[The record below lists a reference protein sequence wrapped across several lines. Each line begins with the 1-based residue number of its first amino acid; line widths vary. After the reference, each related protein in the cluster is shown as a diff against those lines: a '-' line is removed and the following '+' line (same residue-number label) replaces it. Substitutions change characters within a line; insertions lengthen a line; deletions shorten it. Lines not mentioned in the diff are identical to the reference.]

1 MVDEVSERVPSRSA
15 QLSGDG
21 RRVILGAQLAGADLA
36 GESFTQRTLKNVD
49 LSGAN
54 LAGSQWLGARLERVN
69 LSGADLTDADLRGA
83 ELKHV
88 DLSGADLGGADLCGV
103 EMSSV
108 DLKGAKAN
116 GTVLTGSSVEDA
128 DFSEAELTG
137 VQFDGATVRSTTFD
151 HTALVECQLGGTT
164 LEQCEFTDVTF
175 DRCDLSALRVDRGQY
190 LRTSLTGCKG
200 VGAAFIRAR
209 LQALTVGDSTLT
221 ACFLNRCDGMTP
233 EETEALREAGAKIG
247 PAGGGVFRGKGE
259 RDPGDQVGEQIGAK
273 DTPQGGGGEDAAVM
287 CSARLPRLK
296 WSEASLGGVN
306 LANAELNGTS
316 LSQADLR
323 GADLRSAEFSGV
335 DLSDADLRGA
345 DLRGTIIEDTLL
357 TRARLDGADLR
368 GASLT
373 SVNLTGARLD
383 QARLDGCRIED
394 GMLSRA
400 SLTAASA
407 PGVVTHHCAFRDTTW
422 TECELSGSHHQHARF
437 EGAVF
442 DRCQLRGMR
451 LKGANLARLS
461 VAGSD
466 MEGSLL
472 VRCHGLK
479 GDARTELEQA
489 GAHFQLTLLAR
500 ARQEFAGRPRLRWGL
515 VAAFAA
521 LAVTVIVLVSVPATW
536 PTSWLLQR
544 MGTIVDLDTQRDCSR
559 YVRLGRVLQGRE
571 TPKPAEQATALLRMD
586 ACFDVLPELRG
597 ERVGLLGR
605 VEQIL
610 NQRLEDDSI
619 EASERF
625 DILNSLRDVYMAQ
638 GADQERDP
646 RWADVHQQLARAIA
660 AMPMSPFEEFY
671 RYEPVLESLV
681 VLGEYDLAT
690 QIIERIAKHQDEAT
704 LWTTLLLLL
713 DQIGLERGPAEAVA
727 FLSQLGAS
735 AVIEDHPVGAM
746 VTLAHVDLLLSEEQE
761 EAAAAMADSVEA
773 ADPPASGFLATL
785 IRARIELAGERTDE
799 ALAHLASLPTEETVS
814 TELLGHAALTGMEAQ
829 LADGAVSTA
838 FDTIAA
844 YLETVEQPAVAER
857 VVDEAVDL
865 AVAEGAF
872 ALFTE
877 RTEGIENPVVVQI
890 LADAD
895 LQLENLRQRALAGDL
910 SADDPLVVA
919 VFQSGDHEGIR
930 EVVALLLAV
939 ETEAELGEIVAELT
953 TIAGEVEGDAG
964 QIVGLTLVEGALY
977 DRASP
982 HLAKQVADELDLWSS
997 VDEAHMGT
1005 LLEAAALVAL
1015 AEEDFAG
1022 VEAILERATKLE
1034 SRDGNILSSIAGNAM
1049 ARLQE
1054 LGRCE
1059 DAIDIADSVLAH
1071 IDEPMG
1077 RAYCREQLVMCLVAL
1092 DRSSDVS
1099 REVSRLAK
1107 ESSPCLAQQAEVQA
1121 HDLAGNAPIDRAP
1134 MLAACS
1140 RGGVPSEHSLRVMEY
1155 LCNRGDF
1162 EDARELLD
1170 AVGVVDPHCRAQ
1182 WAVTEAMILESEGR
1196 TDDALA
1202 VLDESYGEA
1211 TDPWEREMLA
1221 TTELGLLAGLKDGDG
1236 IIERYLR
1243 FSSGLPA
1250 SERRQLWTRA
1260 AESLIQVGQKDRLP
1274 DLGEDPQWLDSV
1286 SGSVAISEVR
1296 VQLDDGDVDGA
1307 LESIEALLEDT
1318 MEPSMAEEIGW
1329 YLSEAAQTPGAETR
1343 ALASMEVL
1351 LESLERGGDA
1361 WLTLSVEAARILDM
1375 VGRTDEAIESIRE
1388 LVALDLSSHQLEA
1401 MSDTA
1406 AAIAGNNLGADE
1418 FEELLSQLEAK
1429 GLAADRVLYARLGAA
1444 SGMLGRDGI
1453 QDARK
1458 VLKPIEGRAL
1468 TSNQLRGQYC
1478 MFVGAWY
1485 DPEQDGQLEELLARF
1500 KPADPEAECLA
1511 HVDMVRCLPWDS
1523 EDQLTALKRA
1533 AKGCPAGL
1541 LDLWD
1546 IETMADTL
1554 SGAGQGAEALKFLDA
1569 HAPTVSAADR
1579 PRLRMV
1585 RARTQATAG
1594 DLAAARET
1602 LEELAE
1608 DTSDI
1613 PVAAEAMAWLL
1624 MSVYPQD
1631 ETTASTAVKRTDRA
1645 VELVGEGTEE
1655 ARMIRSQ
1662 LVEFHAAKGDTSAA
1676 IELLTEL
1683 LADMPPGV
1691 GSDRARALTR
1701 LARLQ
1706 LEKNE
1711 GRPDRAVLRN
1721 VDEAIAASRPGECCL
1736 EELIH
1741 LKPALEIVQRAGEG
1755 RDAWEILQQQM
1766 ADVPET
1772 ESQAFFDGVT
1782 YELDMCGNASIA
1794 DKLRE
1799 QAIPDEPDPG

>member
-1 MVDEVSERVPSRSA
+1 MVDEVTQRVPSRPA
-15 QLSGDG
+15 PLTGDG

-36 GESFTQRTLKNVD
+36 GEDFTQHALKNVD

-54 LAGSQWLGARLERVN
+54 LAGSQWIGARLERVN
-69 LSGADLTDADLRGA
+69 LAGADLTDADLRGA
-83 ELKHV
+83 ELKTV
-88 DLSGADLGGADLCGV
+88 DLSGAELGGANLCGV
-103 EMSSV
+103 EMGSV
-108 DLKGAKAN
+108 DLKGAKAK
-116 GTVLTGSSVEDA
+116 GAVLTGCSVEDA
-128 DFSEAELTG
+128 DFSEAELTE
-137 VQFDGATVRSTTFD
+137 VQFDGATVRSSTFD
-151 HTALVECQLGGTT
+151 HTALVECRISGTT
-164 LEQCEFTDVTF
+164 LEQCEFTDVAF

-190 LRTSLTGCKG
+190 VRTTLTGCEGK
-200 VGAAFIRAR
+200 GAAFIRAR
-209 LQALTVGDSTLT
+209 LQTLTVGDSTLT
-221 ACFLNRCDGMTP
+221 ACFLNRCDGLTP

-247 PAGGGVFRGKGE
+247 PAGGGVFGGKGD
-259 RDPGDQVGEQIGAK
+259 RAPDDHVGEQIGAK
-273 DTPQGGGGEDAAVM
+273 DAPKGGGEDAVVM

-345 DLRGTIIEDTLL
+345 DLRGTILEDTLL

-394 GMLSRA
+394 GMLSRV

-407 PGVVTHHCAFRDTTW
+407 PAVVTHHCAFRDTVW

-466 MEGSLL
+466 LEGCLL
-472 VRCHGLK
+472 ARCHGLS
-479 GDARTELEQA
+479 GEARTELERA
-489 GAHFQLTLLAR
+489 GAHFQVSLLAR
-500 ARQEFAGRPRLRWGL
+500 ARQEFVGRPRLRWGL
-515 VAAFAA
+515 AAASAA
-521 LAVTVIVLVSVPATW
+521 LAVVVIVLVSVPATW

-544 MGTIVDLDTQRDCSR
+544 MGTIVDLDTQKDCSR
-559 YVRLGRVLQGRE
+559 YVRLGRVLQRRE

-605 VEQIL
+605 VEEIL
-610 NQRLEDDSI
+610 NQRLQDDSM
-619 EASERF
+619 EAAERF
-625 DILNSLRDVYMAQ
+625 DILNSLRDVYIAQ
-638 GADQERDP
+638 GANQGDDP
-646 RWADVHQQLARAIA
+646 RWSDIHQQLARAIT

-690 QIIERIAKHQDEAT
+690 QIIERMAKHQDEAT

-713 DQIGLERGPAEAVA
+713 DQIGLELGPAEAVA
-727 FLSQLGAS
+727 FATQLGAS

-746 VTLAHVDLLLSEEQE
+746 VTLAHVDLLLSGEQE
-761 EAAAAMADSVEA
+761 EAAAVLADSVEA
-773 ADPPASGFLATL
+773 GERPASGFLAAL
-785 IRARIELAGERTDE
+785 IRARIELAGERADE
-799 ALAHLASLPTEETVS
+799 ALVHLSSLPTEETVS
-814 TELLGHAALTGMEAQ
+814 SELLGHAALTRMEAQ
-829 LADGAVSTA
+829 LAGGASPEA
-838 FDTIAA
+838 FDDIVA
-844 YLETVEQPAVAER
+844 YLEAVEQPSVAER
-857 VVDEAVDL
+857 VVGEAVER
-865 AVAEGAF
+865 AVAGGAF
-872 ALFTE
+872 AQFTE
-877 RTEGIENPVVVQI
+877 RTEAIENPVVVQI
-890 LADAD
+890 LADAN

-910 SADDPLVVA
+910 AADDPLVVA
-919 VFQSGDHEGIR
+919 VLQSGDHEGIR

-939 ETEAELGEIVAELT
+939 ETEAELGEVVAELT
-953 TIAGEVEGDAG
+953 AIAGEVGGDAG
-964 QIVGLTLVEGALY
+964 PIVGLTLAEGALY

-982 HLAKQVADELDLWSS
+982 HLAKQVADELDLWST

-1005 LLEAAALVAL
+1005 LLEASALVAL

-1022 VEAILERATKLE
+1022 VESILERATRLE

-1049 ARLQE
+1049 ARLHE

-1059 DAIDIADSVLAH
+1059 DAVDIADSVLDH

-1092 DRSSDVS
+1092 DRTSDVS

-1107 ESSPCLAQQAEVQA
+1107 ESSPCLAKQAEVQA
-1121 HDLAGNAPIDRAP
+1121 HDLAGKAAIDRAP

-1140 RGGVPSEHSLRVMEY
+1140 KGGVPSDHSLRVMEY

-1162 EDARELLD
+1162 QDARGLLD
-1170 AVGVVDPHCRAQ
+1170 AVGVVEPHCRAQ
-1182 WAVTEAMILESEGR
+1182 WTVTEAMILESEGR
-1196 TDDALA
+1196 TDQALA
-1202 VLDESYGEA
+1202 VLDEAYGE
-1211 TDPWEREMLA
+1211 TTEPWEREMLA
-1221 TTELGLLAGLKDGDG
+1221 TTQLSLLAGAKDGDG
-1236 IIERYLR
+1236 IVERYLR

-1260 AESLIQVGQKDRLP
+1260 AESLIQVGQKERLA
-1274 DLGEDPQWLDSV
+1274 DLGEDPEWLDSV
-1286 SGSVAISEVR
+1286 SGSVALSEVR
-1296 VQLDDGDVDGA
+1296 LQLDDGDVHGA
-1307 LESIEALLEDT
+1307 LGSIEALLEGT
-1318 MEPSMAEEIGW
+1318 LEPSMAEEIGW

-1361 WLTLSVEAARILDM
+1361 WLSLSVEAARILDM
-1375 VGRTDEAIESIRE
+1375 VGRPVEALETIRE
-1388 LVALDLSSHQLEA
+1388 LVALDLSSQQLEA

-1406 AAIAGNNLGADE
+1406 AAIAGNNLDAGE
-1418 FEELLSQLEAK
+1418 FEALLSQLEAK

-1444 SGMLGRDGI
+1444 SGMLGKEEI
-1453 QDARK
+1453 EDARK
-1458 VLKPIEGRAL
+1458 VLEPIEGRAL
-1468 TSNQLRGQYC
+1468 TSHQLRGQYC
-1478 MFVGAWY
+1478 TFVGAWY
-1485 DPEQDGQLEELLARF
+1485 EPEKDGQLKGLLARF
-1500 KPADPEAECLA
+1500 KPADPDAECLA
-1511 HVDMVRCLPWDS
+1511 CVDMVRCLPWDS
-1523 EDQLTALKRA
+1523 EDQLAALKRA
-1533 AKGCPAGL
+1533 AEGCSAGL

-1554 SGAGQGAEALKFLDA
+1554 SGAGQGDEALKFLDA
-1569 HAPTVSAADR
+1569 HASAVSAADG
-1579 PRLRMV
+1579 PRLRMI
-1585 RARTQATAG
+1585 RARTQASAG
-1594 DLAAARET
+1594 DLESARET
-1602 LEELAE
+1602 LEVLAV
-1608 DTSDI
+1608 DPSDL

-1631 ETTASTAVKRTDRA
+1631 ETPASAVVKRTDA
-1645 VELVGEGTEE
+1645 ALELVGEGTAE

-1683 LADMPPGV
+1683 VADMPEGL
-1691 GSDRARALTR
+1691 GSERARALTR

-1711 GRPDRAVLRN
+1711 GRPNAAVRRN

-1736 EELIH
+1736 EELIY
-1741 LKPALEIVQRAGEG
+1741 LKPALEIVRRTGEG
-1755 RDAWEILQQQM
+1755 RDAWDVLQQQM
-1766 ADVPET
+1766 ADLPES
-1772 ESQAFFDGVT
+1772 ESQPFFDGVT
-1782 YELDMCGNASIA
+1782 YELDMCGNAAIA
-1794 DKLRE
+1794 DELRQ
-1799 QAIPDEPDPG
+1799 QAIPEEPDPG